1 MDEEEIEKTVIA
13 YLKKKGFKQTE
24 LAFQQEQ
31 HHSTKTAYS
40 SNSANSHTDPDIAHQ
55 ILSFSELQSVP
66 AQYEEGYSKLRSW
79 TYSSLDL
86 YKHELLHVLYP
97 VFIHCFM
104 DLVAKGHLQEARAF
118 FNSYREDHEMMHLRD
133 LQKLEGV
140 LSPSHLEEM
149 EFAHSLRQS
158 KVNMKI
164 CQLDMGKVEH
174 WLIFFD
180 RHSGGE
186 NKGTSGGNAALLV
199 GNDAGSP
206 AQGFASG
213 VAPVYS
219 YELLLQYLH
228 KTQSITM
235 LGIINE
241 RINFQVSPGQP
252 SSISDDAEVF
262 MLVGSGQDEANLI
275 NQKEVH
281 WGLLE
286 DTIEERLEKAG
297 GLLSESE
304 KTDAEAKE
312 GELEENKKRSV
323 EGGKQ
328 GASLKKMKKDKVV
341 GATGKASRTEGS
353 TVSSAPRVKP
363 ELSLPAI
370 PTEVE
375 HSILEDLR
383 NRVQLSSVALP
394 SVSFYTFI
402 NTHNG
407 LNCSSISHDGS
418 LVAGGFSDSSVKV
431 WDMAKL
437 GQQTG
442 SCIHA
447 SMHSQ
452 ASLKSSLHYDK
463 RQMLGV
469 KIDADGRVKEDG
481 SNAGAAE
488 IHEDDCGSWL
498 LGFAPSFGVKLP
510 SGLKACFVLSEFLV
524 LAILQGEND
533 LAPTD
538 NVLGSSSGKRCY
550 SLYLG
555 HSGPVYS
562 ATFSPFG
569 DYILSSSSDSTIRLW
584 STKLNANLV
593 CYKGHNYPVWDVQ
606 FSPLG
611 HYFASA
617 AHDRTAR
624 IWSVER
630 IQPLRI
636 IAGHLSDVDCVQWHA
651 NCNYIATGSSDKTVR
666 LWDLQSGECARIFI
680 GHRSMVLSLAMSPD
694 GRYMASGDEDGNIMM
709 WDLSSG
715 RCVTPLVGHTSCVWT
730 LDFSCEGSLLASG
743 SADCTVKLWDVT
755 SSTRV
760 PKTEEVKSGNT
771 TNRLRSLRTLP
782 TKSTPVYALRF
793 SRRNL
798 LFAAGALS
806 AYQ

>member
-1 MDEEEIEKTVIA
+1 MDEEEIEKAVIA

-24 LAFQQEQ
+24 LAFQEEQQ
-31 HHSTKTAYS
+31 HHTKNSS
-40 SNSANSHTDPDIAHQ
+40 SNSSSSTDPDIAKHL
-55 ILSFSELQSVP
+55 LSFSESDNVP
-66 AQYEEGYSKLRSW
+66 AQYHDGYSKLRSW

-86 YKHELLHVLYP
+86 YKHELIRVLYP
-97 VFIHCFM
+97 VFVHCFM
-104 DLVAKGHLQEARAF
+104 DLVAKGHIQEARNF
-118 FNSYREDHEMMHLRD
+118 FNSFREDHEMMHLRD

-140 LSPSHLEEM
+140 LSPCHLEEM

-158 KVNMKI
+158 KVNLKI
-164 CQLDMGKVEH
+164 CQ
-174 WLIFFD
+174 
-180 RHSGGE
+180 
-186 NKGTSGGNAALLV
+186 
-199 GNDAGSP
+199 
-206 AQGFASG
+206 
-213 VAPVYS
+213 YS

-235 LGIINE
+235 LGVINE
-241 RINFQVSPGQP
+241 HINFQVSPGQP
-252 SSISDDAEVF
+252 SSISDDEGVT
-262 MLVGSGQDEANLI
+262 LVGSGQDAANLI
-275 NQKEVH
+275 NQKEIH

-286 DTIEERLEKAG
+286 DSLEERLEKAG
-297 GLLSESE
+297 SLLSDLEKVDGES
-304 KTDAEAKE
+304 KE
-312 GELEENKKRSV
+312 GDLDESKKRAV

-328 GASLKKMKKDKVV
+328 GASLKKLKKDKVV
-341 GATGKASRTEGS
+341 GATGKAARIETN
-353 TVSSAPRVKP
+353 TVPAAPRVKS
-363 ELSLPAI
+363 ELTLPAM

-383 NRVQLSSVALP
+383 NRVQLSSSALP

-418 LVAGGFSDSSVKV
+418 LVAGGFSDSSLKV
-431 WDMAKL
+431 WDMAKF

-442 SCIHA
+442 S
-447 SMHSQ
+447 S
-452 ASLKSSLHYDK
+452 
-463 RQMLGV
+463 
-469 KIDADGRVKEDG
+469 
-481 SNAGAAE
+481 
-488 IHEDDCGSWL
+488 
-498 LGFAPSFGVKLP
+498 
-510 SGLKACFVLSEFLV
+510 
-524 LAILQGEND
+524 ILQGEND
-533 LAPTD
+533 FATSEH
-538 NVLGSSSGKRCY
+538 VLGADGGKRY
-550 SLYLG
+550 YTLFRG

-562 ATFSPFG
+562 ASFSPFG
-569 DYILSSSSDSTIRLW
+569 DFLLSSSSDSTIRLW

-617 AHDRTAR
+617 SHDRTAR
-624 IWSVER
+624 IWSVDR

-636 IAGHLSDVDCVQWHA
+636 MAGHLSDVDCVRWHS

-666 LWDLQSGECARIFI
+666 LWDVQSGECVRIFI

-694 GRYMASGDEDGNIMM
+694 GRYMASGDEDGTIMM

-730 LDFSCEGSLLASG
+730 LAFSCEGSLLASG

-755 SSTRV
+755 ASTKV
-760 PKTEEVKSGNT
+760 LKTEENKTGS
-771 TNRLRSLRTLP
+771 TNRLRSLKTLP
-782 TKSTPVYALRF
+782 TKSTPVYTLQF

-806 AYQ
+806 KSV